1 MIIDNDKD
9 IDYVVDAKQK
19 RSEKCSG
26 NTVAQQNSALKVL
39 EIRDGQENCKNYQK
53 RKQTDHPADTEEC
66 DDSFRR
72 NPL

>member
-1 MIIDNDKD
+1 MIIDNDN
-9 IDYVVDAKQK
+9 VVDTKQK

-26 NTVAQQNSALKVL
+26 NTVAQQNFSLKVL
-39 EIRDGQENCKNYQK
+39 EIRDGPENCKNDQK
-53 RKQTDHPADTEEC
+53 RKQTDYPADTEER